1 MLHPA
6 VIRAWEEEEAK
17 KPTAPKLPRD
27 EQQLL
32 AVQQEALQ
40 ALASEHALM
49 VRQLEEQKLSSARAR
64 WYHGTW
70 RGDHPHVS
78 SSHLTRAAHPKSAP
92 LLLQQLLC
100 RRAMSTR

>member
-64 WYHGTW
+64 WYHGI
-70 RGDHPHVS
+70 RYV
-78 SSHLTRAAHPKSAP
+78 A
-92 LLLQQLLC
+92 
-100 RRAMSTR
+100 

>member
-1 MLHPA
+1 VLHPA

-49 VRQLEEQKLSSARAR
+49 VRQLEEQKLSSARGFS
-64 WYHGTW
+64 WYPSTCGVAITHA
-70 RGDHPHVS
+70 S
-78 SSHLTRAAHPKSAP
+78 S
-92 LLLQQLLC
+92 
-100 RRAMSTR
+100 